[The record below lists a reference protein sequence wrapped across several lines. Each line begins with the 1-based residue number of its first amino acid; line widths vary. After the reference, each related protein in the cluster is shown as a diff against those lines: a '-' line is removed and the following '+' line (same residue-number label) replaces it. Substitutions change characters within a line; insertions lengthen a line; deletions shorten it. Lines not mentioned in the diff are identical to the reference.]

1 MTYSFGHPYLVEL
14 NRFEP
19 SDSILEKV
27 DPILPKKLEDT
38 PLVNVSTA
46 RELEQLLRDLYA
58 VKEFSVDLEH
68 HSYRSFLG
76 LTCLMQISTREKDY
90 VIDGFTLRDQ
100 LHLLNDVFTDPK
112 IVKVNF
118 SKFCLNLE
126 FHNDADVKFFV
137 VARC

>member
-27 DPILPKKLEDT
+27 DPIPPKKLEDT

-118 SKFCLNLE
+118 SKCLIVE